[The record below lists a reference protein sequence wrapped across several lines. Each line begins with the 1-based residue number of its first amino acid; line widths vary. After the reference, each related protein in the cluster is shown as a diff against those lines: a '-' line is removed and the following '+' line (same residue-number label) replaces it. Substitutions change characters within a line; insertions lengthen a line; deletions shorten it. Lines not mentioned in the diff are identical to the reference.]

1 VYGYNFG
8 TGAGVF
14 GKSYKSTGYGI
25 KGENSSCGNSGY
37 IAGQNYGV
45 YGLNTNS
52 NYGYLGGASYGAS
65 GYNSNGNYGVIGTST
80 YGVYGYLAT
89 TNEGNY
95 AVQGSGVISPSA
107 VGSGYGYFNTLGG
120 VRGYTY
126 YGNPY
131 TYGVAGYSYD
141 EYGRSGATFGSCVA
155 GLYWGCLGYKNSG
168 GTIYGGYF
176 TAHTDGTGKSSLP
189 KINSGIAAWGDL
201 FGADIHGEVYGAFVE
216 GGDYGL
222 FSNGIIV
229 RNNLDIHLQENENG
243 ENTVLYT
250 HVSTDATIQT
260 CGYASLSGGQCVV
273 AFDPSFA
280 DAVSTSSPV
289 IVTLTPLGNTGG
301 VYLSEVNGKGFT
313 ARENND
319 GKSSVQVSYIA
330 IGKRKGFENPSLPG
344 EVIARGYVGK
354 VSQGLRN
361 DCDTKTNSEGMYY
374 ENGKLTVGIHPST
387 LPDPNKQERIP

>member
-1 VYGYNFG
+1 
-8 TGAGVF
+8 
-14 GKSYKSTGYGI
+14 
-25 KGENSSCGNSGY
+25 
-37 IAGQNYGV
+37 
-45 YGLNTNS
+45 
-52 NYGYLGGASYGAS
+52 
-65 GYNSNGNYGVIGTST
+65 
-80 YGVYGYLAT
+80 
-89 TNEGNY
+89 
-95 AVQGSGVISPSA
+95 
-107 VGSGYGYFNTLGG
+107 
-120 VRGYTY
+120 
-126 YGNPY
+126 
-131 TYGVAGYSYD
+131 
-141 EYGRSGATFGSCVA
+141 
-155 GLYWGCLGYKNSG
+155 
-168 GTIYGGYF
+168 
-176 TAHTDGTGKSSLP
+176 
-189 KINSGIAAWGDL
+189 
-201 FGADIHGEVYGAFVE
+201 
-216 GGDYGL
+216 
-222 FSNGIIV
+222 
-229 RNNLDIHLQENENG
+229 
-243 ENTVLYT
+243 
-250 HVSTDATIQT
+250 
-260 CGYASLSGGQCVV
+260 VV